1 MSEENGKKRGGGGR
15 VAAGVGGAAA
25 VLALLYFGAGHFG
38 LGPGNGFG
46 LINDAKPAGETT
58 VEEEQ
63 PSVTVAAGIEIRVQ
77 GREYNY
83 NNVTYGNA
91 EHSLEDLTAELGSL
105 PSGTPVTLI
114 VEDNAAKNAVDDLRN
129 ALTAAG
135 FTDIRE

>member
-1 MSEENGKKRGGGGR
+1 MSEGKEKRSGGR

-25 VLALLYFGAGHFG
+25 ALVLLYFGAGHFG
-38 LGPGNGFG
+38 LGPGAG
-46 LINDAKPAGETT
+46 LLPGSEAKPAEAAQAEENQPT
-58 VEEEQ
+58 V
-63 PSVTVAAGIEIRVQ
+63 SVAAGIEIRVQ

-91 EHSLEDLTAELGSL
+91 EHSLEDLVDELGAL
-105 PSGTPVTLI
+105 PKGTPVTLI
-114 VEDNAAKNAVDDLRN
+114 VEDSAAKNAVDDLKD

>member
-1 MSEENGKKRGGGGR
+1 MENEKKSGAGKK
-15 VAAGVGGAAA
+15 VAGGVGVVAVIAA
-25 VLALLYFGAGHFG
+25 LATLGAGRFG
-38 LGPGNGFG
+38 LGPGAG
-46 LINDAKPAGETT
+46 LFPAPESPAAAPTQTVEQTADAGE
-58 VEEEQ
+58 
-63 PSVTVAAGIEIRVQ
+63 SASAGIEIRVQ

-114 VEDNAAKNAVDDLRN
+114 VEDNAAKNAVDDLRD